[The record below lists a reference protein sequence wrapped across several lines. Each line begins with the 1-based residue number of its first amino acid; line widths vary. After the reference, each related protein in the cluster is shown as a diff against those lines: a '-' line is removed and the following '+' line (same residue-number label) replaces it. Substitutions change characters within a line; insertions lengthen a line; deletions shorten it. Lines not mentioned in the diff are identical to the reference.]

1 MYYFK
6 AEQEGSKII
15 ISSNTHWNC
24 KVDGN
29 CLLSK
34 CNGIGNDVIKIIV
47 PRELPSASGAITFS
61 YGDERCSYPE
71 IDVYLLNDCY
81 ISTIPSYSVCKEGNV
96 LLIPFYYSS
105 EKLTITVL
113 SNGIWTTTNLTNCKI
128 VINGDELVIIPK
140 NKNDGSLEI
149 IPNIG
154 CKENHVIV
162 KLKYSGD

>member
-6 AEQEGSKII
+6 AKQDGDKII

-34 CNGIGNDVIKIIV
+34 CSGIGNDAIKVSI
-47 PRELPSASGAITFS
+47 PRELPSASGSITFS
-61 YGDERCSYPE
+61 YGDERCNYPE
-71 IDVYLLNDCY
+71 IDVFFLNDCY
-81 ISTIPSYSVCKEGNV
+81 IRTIPSFSTCEEGNV
-96 LLIPFYYSS
+96 LLMPFYYSR
-105 EKLTITVL
+105 EQLTLTVL
-113 SNGIWTTTNLTNCKI
+113 SSGIWTIKNMINCTYT
-128 VINGDELVIIPK
+128 INGDDLVIVPK
-140 NKNDGSLEI
+140 GRNDGSLEI
-149 IPNIG
+149 VPNIG